1 MRRRGTESIAHH
13 PTVNA
18 GEHSAY
24 AVTDTDPMSA
34 SVQGFVGR
42 RSTRA
47 VVASVS
53 IVAAGALLL
62 SGCGLSEARARA
74 QASQAATPL
83 PLDNH
88 WLPGL
93 LLPGAGGAGLQP
105 DKTLND
111 QQILAVTLQSLLIQ
125 PNDFRTNVTI
135 DFLAH
140 GKELAGQP
148 TLDVCS
154 GSFPSELKRQAR
166 FQVAAY
172 DNSGKFT
179 GYSSEAVVYGT
190 PADAAQAL
198 KEIREAQA
206 TCKPGTVA
214 ERPPDGK
221 VTYFPANPS
230 SLIPLATK
238 STMLPIGQRAID
250 EMKLKLANGSV
261 YRNVSIYQVSGRFLS
276 ALYFSSSDDSTVAP
290 ALATHLI
297 KTSEA
302 LAQRLRDLTK
312 PTKPG
317 SSPTPAATATS
328 GSAGT

>member
-1 MRRRGTESIAHH
+1 M
-13 PTVNA
+13 NA
-18 GEHSAY
+18 DEHWAY
-24 AVTDTDPMSA
+24 ALTDTDHVNATVP
-34 SVQGFVGR
+34 GFVGR
-42 RSTRA
+42 RSTCA
-47 VVASVS
+47 VVASLS

-93 LLPGAGGAGLQP
+93 LVPGAGGAGLQP

-125 PNDFRTNVTI
+125 PNDFSTNVTI
-135 DFLAH
+135 DFLAN

-172 DNSGKFT
+172 DNGGVFT

-190 PADAAQAL
+190 PADAAQGL

-206 TCKPGTVA
+206 SCKPGTLA

-238 STMLPIGQRAID
+238 STMLPLGQRAID
-250 EMKLKLANGSV
+250 EMKLRLANGSAS
-261 YRNVSIYQVSGRFLS
+261 RIVSIYQVSGRFLS
-276 ALYFSSSDDSTVAP
+276 ALYFSSSDDSPVTP
-290 ALATHLI
+290 TLAKDLI

-317 SSPTPAATATS
+317 GSPTPTVTATS
-328 GSAGT
+328 GSEGT